1 MCLYFLRFLLYC
13 LNNVATTTVYSVL
26 SQCVSRSCSFLV
38 VAAVAI
44 AFVVAIAN
52 PEQLEFPFVASLS
65 TCVAAV
71 CLLLSLVTFIGVTL
85 IMYQASHFTTV
96 LSLPFVLQCRIDC
109 LISTDFSS
117 LKS

>member
-1 MCLYFLRFLLYC
+1 M
-13 LNNVATTTVYSVL
+13 TVYSVL
-26 SQCVSRSCSFLV
+26 SQCVSRSCSFSV
-38 VAAVAI
+38 VAAV